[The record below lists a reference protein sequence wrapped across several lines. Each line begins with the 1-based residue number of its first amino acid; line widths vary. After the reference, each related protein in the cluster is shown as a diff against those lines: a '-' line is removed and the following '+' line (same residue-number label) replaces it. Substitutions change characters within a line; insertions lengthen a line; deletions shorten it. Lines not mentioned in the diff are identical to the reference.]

1 MPCFPSAPLRG
12 EQGTGVDALRAPLSA
27 ALDARKEN
35 IMTQDI
41 KGGVLNAVL
50 PSLQASGTILH
61 EYEVLLRRAE
71 EDLNKQEYSLSI
83 IMSHAAIEI
92 CTERAFKLLFSFKGI
107 EYLYDA
113 IVKPSWKYNNL
124 SKKSQQV
131 RNLYIALSGET
142 FDKANPLWEDLETH
156 FEKRHSI
163 AHRGAPSTKQEAE
176 LSVRVAKKYVKHVN
190 DTLEK
195 IKPYNWGV

>member
-1 MPCFPSAPLRG
+1 MTG
-12 EQGTGVDALRAPLSA
+12 E
-27 ALDARKEN
+27 
-35 IMTQDI
+35 I
-41 KGGVLNAVL
+41 KGNVVL

-61 EYEVLLRRAE
+61 EYQVLLRRAE
-71 EDLNKQEYSLSI
+71 EELNKQEYSLSI

-92 CTERAFKLLFSFKGI
+92 CTEGAFKLLFSFKGI

-124 SKKSQQV
+124 SNNSV
-131 RNLYIALSGET
+131 RNLYKALSGET
-142 FDKANPLWEDLETH
+142 FDKANPLWKDLDIH

-163 AHRGAPSTKQEAE
+163 AHRGATSTKQEAE
-176 LSVRVAKKYVKHVN
+176 LSLRVAKEYVKHVN

-195 IKPYNWGV
+195 VKPYNWGV